1 MLVSSK
7 TMNAGGSI
15 LAPMRFSMRDFLNT
29 AFYYRWTA
37 VAALAGTLALGILLV
52 LLIPPSYRAEARLL
66 TLYAG
71 YYNMQIDP
79 TGLGGAGGL
88 PGFETGGIVSVESQ
102 ILASPELH
110 RAVVQEELGAEVDK
124 ETLDRAVRRLES
136 NLSIEKVET
145 ANVIQLSYRDRDPVK
160 ASKTLERL
168 IDHYFRQRAGVFTE
182 GRVGFLTQQRDR
194 VRNQLDKA
202 NAQLMAFQR
211 SRDAVDVEAQI
222 ASAVALNALLKQ
234 RGMENDASLAQ
245 DKSTLEK
252 LKIEAKAVPATVELY
267 EDNSEAARAIGTMQL
282 TLLQLQARRADLA
295 ARYMTESPFV
305 KQVDDQVAELEKEI
319 ERQKASVV
327 NAVRR
332 GRNSYYDTVQDRIT
346 RLSADVAGQ
355 EERKQTLDAQIKEA
369 GDRFQSLITTA
380 NQLNRL
386 VIDRDLLADSFK
398 GFSREVEQA
407 RIQQNQADTSSSS
420 NVRIIQ
426 APEPPTQ
433 RSNPPV
439 LFLAAALVIGI
450 MIAAISM
457 LVRTSLRET
466 FLSPEEA
473 ERSLGLPVL
482 FAPLQS
488 AEAPQMVRELGQA
501 LRQMQGLQTLRQML
515 SPPEPAAIEPVPA
528 AAAPRRMPRA
538 ELGRMVAAINNS
550 APGTDKT
557 SRVVLLLSSRDDDGL
572 DTVAMALIEELERR
586 STRPVLILDLTQK
599 GDLYGQPDDDG
610 LLTWPGETGPAP
622 SWRAATVGPASSV
635 EAETVFAFHPVENHY
650 IVVGRRKPGAIL
662 PSGRQSAYLF
672 DLLRREHDYI
682 VMRVPPVSR
691 SFDGIEAAIMAD
703 ATVLGVRAEST
714 RKPVALQM
722 KAQVIDT
729 GGRIVGVAMT
739 GRRSYIPAYVYRF
752 L

>member
-7 TMNAGGSI
+7 IITAGGTS
-15 LAPMRFSMRDFLNT
+15 LAPLRFSMRDFLNT

-37 VAALAGTLALGILLV
+37 VAALAATLVLGILLAILV
-52 LLIPPSYRAEARLL
+52 PPSYRAEARLL

-71 YYNMQIDP
+71 YYNMQMDN
-79 TGLGGAGGL
+79 TGAAAAAAGL
-88 PGFETGGIVSVESQ
+88 PGLETGGIVSVESQ

-110 RAVVQEELGAEVDK
+110 RAVVQDELGPQASEAA
-124 ETLDRAVRRLES
+124 LDRAVRNFENR
-136 NLSIEKVET
+136 LSIEKVET
-145 ANVIQLSYRDRDPVK
+145 ANVIQLSYRDSDPVK

-182 GRVGFLTQQRDR
+182 GRVGFLVQQRDR
-194 VRNQLDKA
+194 VRGQLDKA
-202 NAQLMAFQR
+202 NAELIAFQR
-211 SRDAVDVEAQI
+211 SRDVVDVEAQI

-234 RGMENDASLAQ
+234 RGLENDAALAQ

-252 LKIEAKAVPATVELY
+252 LKVEATKVPAKVDLY
-267 EDNSEAARAIGTMQL
+267 EDNTEAARTVGTMQL

-295 ARYMTESPFV
+295 ARYMSESPFV
-305 KQVDDQVAELEKEI
+305 KQVDDQIADLEKEI
-319 ERQKASVV
+319 TKQKSSVV

-332 GRNSYYDTVQDRIT
+332 GRNTYYDTVQDRIT
-346 RLSADVAGQ
+346 RLTADVAGQ
-355 EERKQTLDAQIKEA
+355 EERKQTLDNQIQEA
-369 GDRFQSLITTA
+369 GDRFQTLITTA
-380 NQLNRL
+380 NQLRRL
-386 VIDRDLLADSFK
+386 EIDRDLLADSFK

-426 APEPPTQ
+426 APAPPTQ
-433 RSNPPV
+433 RSNPPI
-439 LFLAAALVIGI
+439 LFLAAALVVGI
-450 MIAAISM
+450 LAAVISM

-466 FLSPEEA
+466 FLSPEEV
-473 ERSLGLPVL
+473 ERSLSLPVL

-501 LRQMQGLQTLRQML
+501 LRQMQGLRQIL
-515 SPPEPAAIEPVPA
+515 SPQEPAPP
-528 AAAPRRMPRA
+528 PRRMQRA
-538 ELGRMVAAINNS
+538 ELGRMVAAIHS
-550 APGTDKT
+550 STPGTEKS

-572 DTVAMALIEELERR
+572 DMVSTALIEELERR
-586 STRPVLILDLTQK
+586 STRPVLILDLTK
-599 GDLYGQPDDDG
+599 NGDLYGQPDADG
-610 LLTWPGETGPAP
+610 LLAWPGEAGPAP
-622 SWRAATVGPASSV
+622 SWRATGVGPASSA
-635 EAETVFAFHPVENHY
+635 EAETMFDFSPVENHY
-650 IVVGRRKPGAIL
+650 IVVGRLKSGAIL
-662 PSGRQSAYLF
+662 PSGRQSAALF

-682 VMRVPPVSR
+682 VMRVPAVSR

-703 ATVLGVRAEST
+703 ATVLGVRAEAT

-729 GGRIVGVAMT
+729 GGRIVGVAMI

>member
-1 MLVSSK
+1 M
-7 TMNAGGSI
+7 TAGGTS
-15 LAPMRFSMRDFLNT
+15 LAPLRFSMRDFLNT

-37 VAALAGTLALGILLV
+37 VAALAATLVIGCLLALLV
-52 LLIPPSYRAEARLL
+52 PPSYRAEARLL

-71 YYNMQIDP
+71 YYNMQIDA
-79 TGLGGAGGL
+79 TGIGGAGGL
-88 PGFETGGIVSVESQ
+88 PGFETGGIANVESQ

-110 RAVVQEELGAEVDK
+110 RAVVQEELGPDAGE
-124 ETLDRAVRRLES
+124 EALDRAVRRLE
-136 NLSIEKVET
+136 NRLSIEKVET
-145 ANVIQLSYRDRDPVK
+145 ANVIQLSYRDSDPVK

-182 GRVGFLTQQRDR
+182 GRVGFLVQQRDR
-194 VRNQLDKA
+194 VRGQLDKA
-202 NAQLMAFQR
+202 NAQLIAFQR

-222 ASAVALNALLKQ
+222 ASAVALNSLLKQ

-252 LKIEAKAVPATVELY
+252 LKTEAATVPATIELY
-267 EDNSEAARAIGTMQL
+267 EDNTEAARAIGTMQL

-295 ARYMTESPFV
+295 ARYMAESPFV
-305 KQVDDQVAELEKEI
+305 TQVDDQIADLEKEI
-319 ERQKASVV
+319 EKQKSSVV

-355 EERKQTLDAQIKEA
+355 QERKQTLDDQIKEA
-369 GDRFQSLITTA
+369 GDHFQSLITTA
-380 NQLNRL
+380 NQLRRL
-386 VIDRDLLADSFK
+386 EIDRDLLADSFR

-426 APEPPTQ
+426 APAPPTQ
-433 RSNPPV
+433 RSNPPI
-439 LFLAAALVIGI
+439 LFLAAALVVGI

-473 ERSLGLPVL
+473 ERSLALPVL
-482 FAPLQS
+482 FAPLHS
-488 AEAPQMVRELGQA
+488 AEPPQMVRELK
-501 LRQMQGLQTLRQML
+501 QTLRQIRALRLFL
-515 SPPEPAAIEPVPA
+515 SPPEPAPPEPVSPDSVPSEPA
-528 AAAPRRMPRA
+528 PQPRRMPRA
-538 ELGRMVAAINNS
+538 ELGRMVAAINTS
-550 APGTDKT
+550 ASGTDNS

-572 DTVAMALIEELERR
+572 DTVALALIEELERR

-599 GDLYGQPDDDG
+599 DDLYGQPGEDG
-610 LLTWPGETGPAP
+610 LLAWPGETGLAP
-622 SWRAATVGPASSV
+622 SWRAAAVAPASSA
-635 EAETVFAFHPVENHY
+635 EAETTFDFHPVENHY
-650 IVVGRRKPGAIL
+650 IVVGRLKSGARL

-682 VMRVPPVSR
+682 VLRVPPVGR
-691 SFDGIEAAIMAD
+691 SFDGIEAAILAD
-703 ATVLGVRAEST
+703 ATVLGVRAEAT

>member
-1 MLVSSK
+1 M
-7 TMNAGGSI
+7 TAGGNG
-15 LAPMRFSMRDFLNT
+15 LAPLRFSMRDFLNT

-37 VAALAGTLALGILLV
+37 VAALAGTLVLGILLA
-52 LLIPPSYRAEARLL
+52 LLVPPSYRAEARLL

-71 YYNMQIDP
+71 YYNMQIDA
-79 TGLGGAGGL
+79 TGIGGAGGL
-88 PGFETGGIVSVESQ
+88 PGFETGGIVNVESQ
-102 ILASPELH
+102 ILSSPELH
-110 RAVVQEELGAEVDK
+110 RAVVQEELGAEADEK
-124 ETLDRAVRRLES
+124 TLDRAVRRLES
-136 NLSIEKVET
+136 NLSIEKVDT
-145 ANVIQLSYRDRDPVK
+145 ANVIQLSYRDKDPVK
-160 ASKTLERL
+160 AAKVLERL
-168 IDHYFRQRAGVFTE
+168 IEHYFRQRAGVFTE
-182 GRVGFLTQQRDR
+182 GRVGFLVQQRDR
-194 VRNQLDKA
+194 IRGQLDKA
-202 NAQLMAFQR
+202 NAQLIAFQR

-234 RGMENDASLAQ
+234 RGMENDAALAQ

-252 LKIEAKAVPATVELY
+252 LKVEAAGVPATIELY

-295 ARYMTESPFV
+295 ARYMAESPFV
-305 KQVDDQVAELEKEI
+305 TQIDDQIADLEKEI
-319 ERQKASVV
+319 EKQKSSVV

-332 GRNSYYDTVQDRIT
+332 GRNNYYDTVQDRIT

-355 EERKQTLDAQIKEA
+355 EERKQILDNQIKEA
-369 GDRFQSLITTA
+369 GDHFQSLITTA
-380 NQLNRL
+380 NQLRRL
-386 VIDRDLLADSFK
+386 EIDRDLLADSFK

-426 APEPPTQ
+426 APAPPTQ
-433 RSNPPV
+433 RSNPPI

-450 MIAAISM
+450 MIAAIAM

-466 FLSPEEA
+466 FLSPEEV
-473 ERSLGLPVL
+473 ERSLALPVL
-482 FAPLQS
+482 FAPLHS
-488 AEAPQMVRELGQA
+488 AEPPQMVQELRQALHQMQA
-501 LRQMQGLQTLRQML
+501 LRQILA
-515 SPPEPAAIEPVPA
+515 PPEPAAPQ
-528 AAAPRRMPRA
+528 RRMPRA
-538 ELGRMVAAINNS
+538 ELGRMVAAIHNS
-550 APGTDKT
+550 TPGTDKT

-599 GDLYGQPDDDG
+599 ADLYGSLDEDG

-622 SWRAATVGPASSV
+622 SWRAAAVGPASSA
-635 EAETVFAFHPVENHY
+635 EAETTFDFHPVENHY
-650 IVVGRRKPGAIL
+650 IVVGRIKPGARL

-691 SFDGIEAAIMAD
+691 SFDGIEAAILAD
-703 ATVLGVRAEST
+703 ATVLGVRAEAT

-729 GGRIVGVAMT
+729 GGRIVGVTMT

>member
-1 MLVSSK
+1 
-7 TMNAGGSI
+7 
-15 LAPMRFSMRDFLNT
+15 MRDFLNT

-37 VAALAGTLALGILLV
+37 VAALAATFLLGCLLALLV
-52 LLIPPSYRAEARLL
+52 PPSYRAEARLL

-71 YYNMQIDP
+71 FYNMQIDP
-79 TGLGGAGGL
+79 TGAGGAGGL

-110 RAVVQEELGAEVDK
+110 RAIVQEELGPEAGE
-124 ETLDRAVRRLES
+124 EAIDRAVRRLES
-136 NLSIEKVET
+136 RLSIEKVET
-145 ANVIQLSYRDRDPVK
+145 ANVIQLFYRDSDPVK
-160 ASKTLERL
+160 AAKTLERL

-182 GRVGFLTQQRDR
+182 GRVGFLAQQRDR
-194 VRNQLDKA
+194 VRTQLDKA
-202 NAQLMAFQR
+202 NAQLIAFQR
-211 SRDAVDVEAQI
+211 SRDVVDVEAQI
-222 ASAVALNALLKQ
+222 ASAVALNGLLKQ
-234 RGMENDASLAQ
+234 RAMENEASLSQ

-252 LKIEAKAVPATVELY
+252 LRTEAAAVPATIELY
-267 EDNSEAARAIGTMQL
+267 EDNSEAARTIGTMQL

-295 ARYMTESPFV
+295 ARYMAESPFV
-305 KQVDDQVAELEKEI
+305 TQVDDQIADLEKEI
-319 ERQKASVV
+319 ENQKSSVV

-355 EERKQTLDAQIKEA
+355 EERKQTLEAQITEA
-369 GDRFQSLITTA
+369 SDRFQSLITTA
-380 NQLNRL
+380 NQLQRL
-386 VIDRDLLADSFK
+386 QIDRDLLAESFR

-407 RIQQNQADTSSSS
+407 RSQQNQADTSSSS

-426 APEPPTQ
+426 APAPPTQ
-433 RSNPPV
+433 RSNPPI
-439 LFLAAALVIGI
+439 LFLAAALVVGI
-450 MIAAISM
+450 MVAAISM

-466 FLSPEEA
+466 FLSPEEV
-473 ERSLGLPVL
+473 ERSLALPVL
-482 FAPLQS
+482 FAPHHS
-488 AEAPQMVRELGQA
+488 AEAPQMMRELGET
-501 LRQMQGLQTLRQML
+501 LRQMQGLRQLL
-515 SPPEPAAIEPVPA
+515 SPPEPAQPL
-528 AAAPRRMPRA
+528 RRMPRA
-538 ELGRMVAAINNS
+538 EMGRMVSAINNS
-550 APGTDKT
+550 TPGADKF

-572 DTVAMALIEELERR
+572 ETVAMALIEELERR

-599 GDLYGQPDDDG
+599 GDLYGQPDEDG
-610 LLTWPGETGPAP
+610 LLAWPGETTPAP
-622 SWRAATVGPASSV
+622 SWRAAAIGPASSA
-635 EAETVFAFHPVENHY
+635 EAETMFDFHPVENHY
-650 IVVGRRKPGAIL
+650 IVVGRLKSGAIL
-662 PSGRQSAYLF
+662 PSGRQSACLF

-691 SFDGIEAAIMAD
+691 SFDGIEAAILAD
-703 ATVLGVRAEST
+703 ATVLGVRAEAT

>member
-1 MLVSSK
+1 MLVSPK
-7 TMNAGGSI
+7 TITAGGPN
-15 LAPMRFSMRDFLNT
+15 LAPQRFSMRDFLNT

-37 VAALAGTLALGILLV
+37 AVALAVTLLLGILLAILV
-52 LLIPPSYRAEARLL
+52 PPSYRAEARLL

-71 YYNMQIDP
+71 YYNMQIDNS
-79 TGLGGAGGL
+79 GAGGGGGL
-88 PGFETGGIVSVESQ
+88 PGLETGGVVSIESQ

-110 RAVVQEELGAEVDK
+110 RAVVLEELGAEADK
-124 ETLDRAVRRLES
+124 ETVDRAVRRLES
-136 NLSIEKVET
+136 KLSIEKVEL
-145 ANVIQLSYRDRDPVK
+145 ANVIQLSYRDSDPVK
-160 ASKTLERL
+160 AAKTLERL
-168 IDHYFRQRAGVFTE
+168 IALYFRERAGVFTE
-182 GRVGFLTQQRDR
+182 GRVGFLIQQRDR
-194 VRNQLDKA
+194 VRGQLDKA

-222 ASAVALNALLKQ
+222 ASAVALNGLLKQ
-234 RGMENDASLAQ
+234 RAMENEASLSQ

-252 LKIEAKAVPATVELY
+252 LRTEAKAVPATIDLY
-267 EDNSEAARAIGTMQL
+267 EDNSEAARTIGTMQL

-295 ARYMTESPFV
+295 ARYMAESPFV
-305 KQVDDQVAELEKEI
+305 TQVDDQIADLEKEI
-319 ERQKASVV
+319 ENQKASVV

-355 EERKQTLDAQIKEA
+355 EERKQTLDGQIKEA
-369 GDRFQSLITTA
+369 SDRFQALITTA
-380 NQLNRL
+380 NQLQRL
-386 VIDRDLLADSFK
+386 QIDRDLLAESFK

-426 APEPPTQ
+426 APTPPSQ
-433 RSNPPV
+433 RSNPPI

-450 MIAAISM
+450 MVAAIAM

-466 FLSPEEA
+466 FLSPEEV
-473 ERSLGLPVL
+473 ERSLALPVL
-482 FAPLQS
+482 FAPHNS
-488 AEAPQMVRELGQA
+488 AEAPQMMRELSQTLREMKA
-501 LRQMQGLQTLRQML
+501 LRQLLA
-515 SPPEPAAIEPVPA
+515 PPEPAAPQ
-528 AAAPRRMPRA
+528 RRMPRA
-538 ELGRMVAAINNS
+538 ELGRMISAINNS
-550 APGTDKT
+550 APVTDKS

-572 DTVAMALIEELERR
+572 DTVAMALVEELERR
-586 STRPVLILDLTQK
+586 STRPVLILDLTPK
-599 GDLYGQPDDDG
+599 GALYGEPDGDG

-622 SWRAATVGPASSV
+622 SWRGAVKRPVSST
-635 EAETVFAFHPVENHY
+635 EAKPMFAVHPVENHY
-650 IVVGRRKPGAIL
+650 IVVGRLKPGARL
-662 PSGRQSAYLF
+662 PSGRQSAGLF

-682 VMRVPPVSR
+682 VMLVPPVSR
-691 SFDGIEAAIMAD
+691 SFDGIEAAILAD
-703 ATVLGVRAEST
+703 ATVLGVRAEAT

>member
-1 MLVSSK
+1 MLVSPK
-7 TMNAGGSI
+7 AMAAGGNT
-15 LAPMRFSMRDFLNT
+15 LAPQRFSMRDFLNT

-37 VAALAGTLALGILLV
+37 AAALAVTFLLGCLLALLV
-52 LLIPPSYRAEARLL
+52 PPSYRAEARLL

-79 TGLGGAGGL
+79 TGAGGGGL
-88 PGFETGGIVSVESQ
+88 PGMETGGIVSVESQ

-110 RAVVQEELGAEVDK
+110 RAVVQEELGPEAGE
-124 ETLDRAVRRLES
+124 EAIDRAVRRLES
-136 NLSIEKVET
+136 RLSIEKVET
-145 ANVIQLSYRDRDPVK
+145 ANVIQLSYRDSDPVK
-160 ASKTLERL
+160 AAKTLDRL

-182 GRVGFLTQQRDR
+182 GRVGFLAEQRDR
-194 VRNQLDKA
+194 VRTQLDKA
-202 NAQLMAFQR
+202 NAQLIAFQR
-211 SRDAVDVEAQI
+211 SREVVDVEAQI

-234 RGMENDASLAQ
+234 RAMENDASLAQ

-252 LKIEAKAVPATVELY
+252 LKTEAAAVPATIELY

-295 ARYMTESPFV
+295 ARYMAESPFV
-305 KQVDDQVAELEKEI
+305 TQVDDQIADLEKEI
-319 ERQKASVV
+319 EKQKSSVV

-355 EERKQTLDAQIKEA
+355 EERKQTLDDQIKEA
-369 GDRFQSLITTA
+369 SDRFQSLITTA

-386 VIDRDLLADSFK
+386 EIDRDLLAESFR

-407 RIQQNQADTSSSS
+407 RSQQNQADTSSSS

-426 APEPPTQ
+426 APAPPTQ
-433 RSNPPV
+433 RSNPPI
-439 LFLAAALVIGI
+439 LLLAAALVIGI

-466 FLSPEEA
+466 FLSPEEV
-473 ERSLGLPVL
+473 ERSLDLPVL
-482 FAPLQS
+482 FAPLHS
-488 AEAPQMVRELGQA
+488 AEAPQMVREL
-501 LRQMQGLQTLRQML
+501 RQTLRLIL
-515 SPPEPAAIEPVPA
+515 SPPVA
-528 AAAPRRMPRA
+528 AAPELAAPEPPPPPRRMPRA
-538 ELGRMVAAINNS
+538 ELGRMVAAIHNS
-550 APGTDKT
+550 TPGADKF

-572 DTVAMALIEELERR
+572 DAVATALIEELERR
-586 STRPVLILDLTQK
+586 SSRPVLILDLTQK
-599 GDLYGQPDDDG
+599 GDLYGQPDEDG
-610 LLTWPGETGPAP
+610 LLAWPGEMGPAP
-622 SWRAATVGPASSV
+622 SWRAAALGPASSA
-635 EAETVFAFHPVENHY
+635 EAETMFDFHPVENRY
-650 IVVGRRKPGAIL
+650 IVVGRRKSGAKL

-691 SFDGIEAAIMAD
+691 SFDGIEAAILAD
-703 ATVLGVRAEST
+703 ATVLVVRAEAT

-722 KAQVIDT
+722 KSQVNDT
-729 GGRIVGVAMT
+729 GGRIVGAALT